1 MNHPA
6 TPDRNS
12 GSEPGDAPLNPVR
25 RAAIVARIKREILQ
39 DVATGV
45 LPGMPATFAQLHDY
59 VDANTYGGLCDVH
72 ANIDT
77 DELITIQN
85 EVEAWLIQEAIR
97 VIEARLADQP

>member
-12 GSEPGDAPLNPVR
+12 GSEPGDAAPDPMR
-25 RAAIVARIKREILQ
+25 RAAIVARIKQEILR

-45 LPGMPATFAQLHDY
+45 LSGMPATFAQLHDY
-59 VDANTYGGLCDVH
+59 VDANTYGGLDDVH
-72 ANIDT
+72 ADIDT
-77 DELITIQN
+77 DELITIHS